1 MASNVIRAL
10 SRRTCL
16 ALRTRSMVEVRPI
29 SILSTPIKQSGVL
42 NTDSTLINCSLPL
55 EKRVQRP
62 LSTTGHRYY
71 EKKSK
76 SDDPQG
82 DWEAQRNPPLLPLQ
96 DRVLN
101 VCKAFDKINADAVT
115 LDSHF
120 MNDLGLDSLD
130 HVELIMAAEDEFGF
144 EIPDED
150 AEKLLMVK
158 TLVNYIEEKLIDQ
171 VDLFQDMYTLDTQ
184 KPPPGHGAPGT
195 N

>member
-10 SRRTCL
+10 TRRTCL

-29 SILSTPIKQSGVL
+29 SILSTPIKLSGVL

-55 EKRVQRP
+55 AKRP
-62 LSTTGHRYY
+62 LSTTGHCHDRVRAP
-71 EKKSK
+71 
-76 SDDPQG
+76 SDDPYG
-82 DWEAQRNPPLLPLQ
+82 DWVNACDPPLQ
-96 DRVLN
+96 TVQQRVLN

-120 MNDLGLDSLD
+120 MNDLSLDSLD

-158 TLVNYIEEKLIDQ
+158 TLITYIEEKLTDQ
-171 VDLFQDMYTLDTQ
+171 VDMFQDMIPQD
-184 KPPPGHGAPGT
+184 KENAPPGHGAPGT

>member
-1 MASNVIRAL
+1 MASNVIRAV

-55 EKRVQRP
+55 AKRP
-62 LSTTGHRYY
+62 LSTTGHRNDRVRQGP
-71 EKKSK
+71 
-76 SDDPQG
+76 DDPQG
-82 DWEAQRNPPLLPLQ
+82 DYDTASLSHHQPLLTVQ
-96 DRVLN
+96 QRVLN
-101 VCKAFDKINADAVT
+101 VCKAFDKINADVVT

-120 MNDLGLDSLD
+120 MNDLSLDSLD

-158 TLVNYIEEKLIDQ
+158 TLVNYIEEKLTDQ
-171 VDLFQDMYTLDTQ
+171 VDMFQDMLYQD
-184 KPPPGHGAPGT
+184 KENPPPGHGAPGT